1 MKAVSEVFRMAQ
13 FRSGPPAKRR
23 VWRITPDAPSGKYV
37 DVDALAATAPIQAP
51 ARSEAPDLT
60 DTGWIQSSF
69 DLNDGLD
76 VLEDDDTVPAPLMDE
91 LFAKKR
97 SDDA

>member
-13 FRSGPPAKRR
+13 FKSGPPAPRR

-37 DVDALAATAPIQAP
+37 DVDNVAKSTPTPPPVRPEP
-51 ARSEAPDLT
+51 ADPT
-60 DTGWIQSSF
+60 DIGWIQSSF
-69 DLNDGLD
+69 DLSDGLD

-91 LFAKKR
+91 LFSKR
-97 SDDA
+97 SGAS

>member
-1 MKAVSEVFRMAQ
+1 MAQ

-37 DVDALAATAPIQAP
+37 DVDAAVAPIQAP
-51 ARSEAPDLT
+51 VARSEAT
-60 DTGWIQSSF
+60 DPTDIGWIQSSF
-69 DLNDGLD
+69 DLSDGLD

-91 LFAKKR
+91 LFAQKR
-97 SDDA
+97 SDGA